1 MQICPGGNPRAAAA
15 DQSASLRVCGTI
27 RVGNTAGKPQ
37 REGLDQDLG
46 DVFGSRAGRLYVPA
60 QAQIECLCRVSPS
73 FLMMMML
80 MIIIII
86 TIFVQMSLLEQTFK
100 FASATSGGGC
110 LRAFP

>member
-73 FLMMMML
+73 FLMMMM
-80 MIIIII
+80 IIIII